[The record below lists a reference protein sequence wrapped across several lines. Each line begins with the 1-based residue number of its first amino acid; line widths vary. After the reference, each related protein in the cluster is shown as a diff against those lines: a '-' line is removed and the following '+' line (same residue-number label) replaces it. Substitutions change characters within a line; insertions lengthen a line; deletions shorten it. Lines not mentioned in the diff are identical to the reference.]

1 MHADDGKQSSR
12 SHASSSAAS
21 LSAVSL
27 LAGHDDCSCGIA
39 AILESRASKRP
50 GSASTTSATVAS
62 NSTQSTGTLR
72 RLRFREV
79 SAGKHYQ
86 ANRV

>member
-1 MHADDGKQSSR
+1 MCFADDGKQSSR
-12 SHASSSAAS
+12 SHASSSAA
-21 LSAVSL
+21 SAVSL

-50 GSASTTSATVAS
+50 GSASTASATIAS

-72 RLRFREV
+72 LPFLKVVSVENCPRLTV
-79 SAGKHYQ
+79 
-86 ANRV
+86 